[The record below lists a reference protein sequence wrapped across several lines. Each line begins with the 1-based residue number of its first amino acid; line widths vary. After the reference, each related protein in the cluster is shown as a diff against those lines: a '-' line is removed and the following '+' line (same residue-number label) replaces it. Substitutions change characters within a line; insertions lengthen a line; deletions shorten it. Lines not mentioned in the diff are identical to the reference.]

1 MRAIHRPAVLLA
13 AIALAA
19 CGPKSPGGTGSD
31 TPAAP
36 PTPASGPVVAAP
48 ETAATTATP
57 FDVATVPLAPALLPA
72 FPYVD
77 WPASVP
83 GESRE
88 VVKEAPLDAVTVIA
102 GEQLVTLEGQVEQRR
117 FGVPPGSSAFEFRRY
132 YRDRITALGGVPVN
146 RVQPVSD
153 AAVVVE
159 AVRALFPAGVD
170 PAQRL
175 DLQRYDEGDYLY
187 EVYVV
192 RTEPAQAW
200 FVVQTSRYS
209 VVVTTLAVPT
219 PQAAS

>member
-1 MRAIHRPAVLLA
+1 MIRSRRLAVVAVLVL
-13 AIALAA
+13 LVAA
-19 CGPKSPGGTGSD
+19 CGPGDPGV
-31 TPAAP
+31 PAAP
-36 PTPASGPVVAAP
+36 P
-48 ETAATTATP
+48 AATGSDAVTAP
-57 FDVATVPLAPALLPA
+57 VATQAFDIGSVPLAPAPLPA

-102 GEQLVTLEGQVEQRR
+102 GEQLLTLEGQVEQRR
-117 FGVPPGSSAFEFRRY
+117 FGIPPGSSALEFRRY

-159 AVRALFPAGVD
+159 AVRALFPAGVG

-219 PQAAS
+219 P